1 MQQRLYYVVR
11 QSKILVCIN
20 RNLEKRKDIF
30 LKILD
35 LINLEA
41 SLHELLPKQR
51 TRRFRKF
58 YRNNKICWETVSRT
72 YSQKRFKHTFRV
84 SRTTFNFV
92 LSKIQHRI
100 QKEYVTEAP
109 IPPEERLAIYLYR
122 PGRGDYLHTM
132 AEMVGLA
139 ESTVC

>member
-1 MQQRLYYVVR
+1 MNCYQN
-11 QSKILVCIN
+11 KEHGDFEDFTEI
-20 RNLEKRKDIF
+20 
-30 LKILD
+30 
-35 LINLEA
+35 
-41 SLHELLPKQR
+41 
-51 TRRFRKF
+51 TKF
-58 YRNNKICWETVSRT
+58 VG
-72 YSQKRFKHTFRV
+72 KRFHEHIPKKDLNTFRV

-100 QKEYVTEAP
+100 QKEYVTEEL
-109 IPPEERLAIYLYR
+109 IPPEERLVICLYR